1 MKKIML
7 SLFVLTFVV
16 TSCNKTDKKD
26 QASGDSAFDKVS
38 EDYIKG
44 YLDWRPQSGVS
55 LGFHEYDGKLA
66 NYSKASLADELAR
79 LKDYDKKLSKMD
91 SASLSIKKY
100 YDWKMLRSSIKN
112 EIFTFEDLK
121 IYTKN
126 PMTYA
131 GAVDVNIYI
140 KRNFAPLEQQ
150 IKSIIAIENKVPKMY
165 EDAKANLQDTLAI
178 PHTQLAIDIA
188 RGSASFL
195 GNDLLVALK
204 DVKNES
210 LMKEFNAANKKA
222 IDAINGYATFL
233 EKEKLPKAN
242 NNYAIGKDNYQ
253 KMLLY
258 GEDITMTADQIL
270 AIGMK
275 ELQKEQASFNAAAK
289 IINPN
294 KKPIDVYNDV
304 QKEHPTAQSLIP
316 DAKKNLEAI
325 RQFLV
330 DNKIVT
336 LPSEVRVKV
345 EETPAFAR
353 ATSTASM
360 DTPGPFETK
369 ATEAY
374 YYITPVDPKWTPKQQ
389 EDWLAQFNFYTT
401 DVVSIHEAYPGHYT
415 QFLHLNASDASK
427 IQKIFGSYA
436 FVEGWAHY
444 TEKML
449 IDAGYGNSGDPI
461 KAAKFRL
468 AQSGDALL
476 RICRLC
482 VSIKTHCQ
490 GMNVEEATKFFMN
503 NWYQGDKPS
512 RQEALRGTYDPGYL
526 FYTLGK
532 LQILKLREDYK
543 KQEGGNYNLQKFNDA
558 MLDNGMPPIQIMRE
572 LLLKDKK
579 EWKRIL

>member
-1 MKKIML
+1 MKKYI
-7 SLFVLTFVV
+7 SLLAVVVLTFF
-16 TSCNKTDKKD
+16 SCTKTVKNTDFEKL
-26 QASGDSAFDKVS
+26 S
-38 EDYIKG
+38 EDYLKS

-55 LGFHEYDGKLA
+55 LGLHEYDGKMA
-66 NYSKASLADELAR
+66 DYSKTSIAAEVSR
-79 LKDYDKKLSKMD
+79 LKEFNQKFAEID
-91 SASLSIKKY
+91 SASLSTKEY
-100 YDWKMLRSSIKN
+100 YDWKMLRSNIKN
-112 EIFTFEDLK
+112 ELFAIEDLK
-121 IYTKN
+121 VYTKN

-131 GAVDVNIYI
+131 GSIDVNIYI

-150 IKSIIAIENKVPKMY
+150 IKSIIAIENEAPQFY
-165 EDAKANLQDTLAI
+165 AAAKANLQDSLAL
-178 PHTQLAIDIA
+178 PHIQLAIDIA

-195 GNDLLVALK
+195 GKDLLVALK
-204 DVKNES
+204 DVKNDS
-210 LMKEFNAANKKA
+210 LMKAFNSANQKA
-222 IDAINGYATFL
+222 IVAINDYADFL
-233 EKEKLPKAN
+233 EKEKLPKATQ
-242 NNYAIGKDNYQ
+242 NYAIGKENYQ

-258 GEDITMTADQIL
+258 GEGITMSADAIL

-275 ELQKEQASFNAAAK
+275 ELQKEQAAFNAAAK

-294 KKPIDVYNDV
+294 KKPIDVYNDM
-304 QKEHPTAQSLIP
+304 QKEHPTAESLIP

-325 RQFLV
+325 RQFMI
-330 DNKIVT
+330 DNKIIT
-336 LPSEVRVKV
+336 IPSEVRVKV

-374 YYITPVDPKWTPKQQ
+374 YYITPVDPKWTPQQQ
-389 EDWLAQFNFYTT
+389 EEWLAQFNFYTT

-427 IQKIFGSYA
+427 IQKVFGSYA
-436 FVEGWAHY
+436 FIEGYAHY
-444 TEKML
+444 TEKMVL
-449 IDAGYGNSGDPI
+449 DAGFGNNGDPI
-461 KAAKFRL
+461 KAAKFRM

-482 VSIKTHCQ
+482 VSIQTHCY
-490 GMNVEEATKFFMN
+490 GMNVDEATAFFMK

-532 LQILKLREDYK
+532 LQILKLQDDYK
-543 KQEGGNYNLQKFNDA
+543 KQEGKNYSLQKFNDA
-558 MLDNGMPPIQIMRE
+558 MLDNGMMPIQTMRQI
-572 LLLKDKK
+572 LLKDKAIWNK
-579 EWKRIL
+579 IL

>member
-1 MKKIML
+1 MKKIIL
-7 SLFVLTFVV
+7 LQFVFIITLIG
-16 TSCNKTDKKD
+16 CNQVKKNTT
-26 QASGDSAFDKVS
+26 SGDTGFQKLS
-38 EDYIKG
+38 EEYLKG
-44 YLDWRPQSGVS
+44 YLAWRPQMGVT
-55 LGFHEYDGKLA
+55 LGLHEYDGKITDF
-66 NYSKASLADELAR
+66 SKTSMNAEIAR
-79 LKDYDKKLSKMD
+79 LKDYDEKFSKID
-91 SASLSIKKY
+91 SAALTTKEY
-100 YDWKMLRSSIKN
+100 YDWKILRSNVKN
-112 EIFTFEDLK
+112 ELFSFEDLK

-131 GAVDVNIYI
+131 GAIDVNIYI
-140 KRNFAPLEQQ
+140 KRSFAPIEQQ
-150 IKSIIAIENKVPKMY
+150 IKSIIAIENEAPKLYEAAKV
-165 EDAKANLQDTLAI
+165 NLQDSLAL
-178 PHTQLAIDIA
+178 PHIQLAIEIA
-188 RGSASFL
+188 KGSASFL
-195 GNDLLVALK
+195 GKDLLIALK
-204 DVKNES
+204 DVKNDS
-210 LMKEFNAANKKA
+210 LMKAFNSANKKA
-222 IDAINGYATFL
+222 IEAINRYASFL
-233 EKEKLPKAN
+233 EKEKLAKAN
-242 NNYAIGKDNYQ
+242 NKYPIGKTNFQ

-258 GEDITMTADQIL
+258 GEGITMSADAIL
-270 AIGMK
+270 AVGMK

-294 KKPIDVYNDV
+294 KKSVDVYNEM

-316 DAKKNLEAI
+316 DARKNLEAI
-325 RQFLV
+325 RQFLI
-330 DNKIVT
+330 DNKIIT
-336 LPSEVRVKV
+336 MPSEVRVKV

-427 IQKIFGSYA
+427 VQKIFGSYA
-436 FVEGWAHY
+436 FIEGWAHY
-444 TEKML
+444 TEKMML
-449 IDAGYGNSGDPI
+449 DAGFGNTGDPI
-461 KAAKFRL
+461 KAAKYRL

-482 VSIKTHCQ
+482 VSINTHCH
-490 GMNVEEATKFFMN
+490 GMNVDEATKFFMN

-543 KQEGGNYNLQKFNDA
+543 KQEGSNYSLQKFNDA
-558 MLDNGMPPIQIMRE
+558 MLDNGMPPIQTMRE
-572 LLLKDKK
+572 VLLKDKK
-579 EWKRIL
+579 TWSKIL

>member
-1 MKKIML
+1 MKK
-7 SLFVLTFVV
+7 SVLFLLLLTSAFI
-16 TSCNKTDKKD
+16 SCNKNEKNSASKD
-26 QASGDSAFDKVS
+26 SDFQKIS
-38 EDYIKG
+38 EDYLKG
-44 YLDWRPQSGVS
+44 YLDWRPQTGVY
-55 LGFHEYDGKLA
+55 LGLHEYDGKITD
-66 NYSKASLADELAR
+66 YSKTSIENEVAR
-79 LKDYDKKLSKMD
+79 LKEYDKKLSEID
-91 SASLSIKKY
+91 SASLSLKTY
-100 YDWKMLRSSIKN
+100 YDWKRLSSSIKN
-112 EIFTFEDLK
+112 DLFSIQDLE

-131 GAVDVNIYI
+131 GAIDVNIYI
-140 KRNFAPLEQQ
+140 KRDFAPIEQQ
-150 IKSIIAIENKVPKMY
+150 IKSIIAIENEAPKLY
-165 EDAKANLQDTLAI
+165 EAAKSNLQDSLAL
-178 PHTQLAIDIA
+178 PHIQLAIEIA
-188 RGSASFL
+188 KGSASFL
-195 GNDLLVALK
+195 GKDLLIALK
-204 DVKNES
+204 DVKNDS
-210 LMKEFNAANKKA
+210 LMKAFSIANKKA
-222 IDAINGYATFL
+222 IDAINGYASFL
-233 EKEKLPKAN
+233 EKEKLAKAN
-242 NNYAIGKDNYQ
+242 NKYAIGKGKYQ
-253 KMLLY
+253 KMLLF
-258 GEDITMTADQIL
+258 GENITMSPDAIL
-270 AIGMK
+270 AVGMK
-275 ELQKEQASFNAAAK
+275 ELKKEQASFNAAAK

-294 KKPIDVYNDV
+294 KKPVDVYNDM

-316 DAKKNLEAI
+316 DAKKNIESI
-325 RQFLV
+325 RQFLI
-330 DNKIVT
+330 DHKIIT
-336 LPSEVRVKV
+336 MPSEVRVKV

-369 ATEAY
+369 ATQAY

-444 TEKML
+444 TEKMML
-449 IDAGYGNSGDPI
+449 DAGYGNSGDPV

-482 VSIKTHCQ
+482 VSINTHCH
-490 GMNVEEATKFFMN
+490 GMNVEEATQFFMN

-532 LQILKLREDYK
+532 LQILKLQEDFK
-543 KQEGGNYNLQKFNDA
+543 TQEGNNYSLQKFNDA

-572 LLLKDKK
+572 ILLKDKK
-579 EWKRIL
+579 SWNKIL

>member
-1 MKKIML
+1 MRKIIILQFVFAFAFFGCNQKEKNGASENKAFEKL
-7 SLFVLTFVV
+7 SEEYL
-16 TSCNKTDKKD
+16 
-26 QASGDSAFDKVS
+26 
-38 EDYIKG
+38 KG
-44 YLDWRPQSGVS
+44 YLDWRPQSGVA
-55 LGFHEYDGKLA
+55 LGLHEYDGKLGD
-66 NYSKASLADELAR
+66 YSKTSLAAEVAR
-79 LKDYDKKLSKMD
+79 LKEYDSKFSKID
-91 SASLSIKKY
+91 SASLNTKEY
-100 YDWKMLRSSIKN
+100 YDWKMLQSNIKN
-112 EIFTFEDLK
+112 ELFNFENLEV
-121 IYTKN
+121 YTKN

-131 GAVDVNIYI
+131 GAIDVNIYI
-140 KRNFAPLEQQ
+140 KRNFAPIEQQ
-150 IKSIIAIENKVPKMY
+150 VKSIIAIENEAPKLY
-165 EDAKANLQDTLAI
+165 EAAKANLQDSLAL
-178 PHTQLAIDIA
+178 PHIQLAIQIA

-195 GNDLLVALK
+195 GSDLLVALK
-204 DVKNES
+204 VVKNDS
-210 LMKEFNAANKKA
+210 LMKAFNDANTKA

-242 NNYAIGKDNYQ
+242 NKYAIGKENYQ

-258 GEDITMTADQIL
+258 GEGITMSADAIL
-270 AIGMK
+270 AIGMA
-275 ELQKEQASFNAAAK
+275 ELQKEQDAFNAAAK
-289 IINPN
+289 VINPN
-294 KKPIDVYNDV
+294 KKPIDVYNDM

-325 RQFLV
+325 RQFMI
-330 DNKIVT
+330 DHKIIT
-336 LPSEVRVKV
+336 IPSEVRVKA
-345 EETPAFAR
+345 EETPAYAR

-369 ATEAY
+369 ATQAY

-415 QFLHLNASDASK
+415 QFLHLNASDATK
-427 IQKIFGSYA
+427 VQKVFGSYA

-444 TEKML
+444 TEKMIL
-449 IDAGYGNSGDPI
+449 DSGYGNTGDPV

-482 VSIKTHCQ
+482 VSIKTHCY
-490 GMNVEEATKFFMN
+490 GMNVDDATTFFMS

-543 KQEGGNYNLQKFNDA
+543 KQEGNNYSLQKFNDA
-558 MLDNGMPPIQIMRE
+558 MLDNGMMPIQTMRE
-572 LLLKDKK
+572 VLLKDKTIWNK
-579 EWKRIL
+579 IL